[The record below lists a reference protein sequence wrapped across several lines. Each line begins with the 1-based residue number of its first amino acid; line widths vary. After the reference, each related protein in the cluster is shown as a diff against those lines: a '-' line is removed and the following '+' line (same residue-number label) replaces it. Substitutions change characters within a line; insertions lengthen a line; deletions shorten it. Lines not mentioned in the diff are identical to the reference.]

1 MPCIFV
7 LILVEVLKDALQS
20 NFQQVE
26 DRRLRAPVQDLPAVL
41 LKFKADSTARK
52 YEKGF
57 DTWRKWASQFKEI
70 VIFPASIVH
79 VSLVF
84 LSLIQE
90 SASYSTIDE
99 VHYGL
104 KWVHDSAALPDPC
117 NSSLVLPLIE
127 SAERLLIIPVKKKEP
142 ATPEVIQLLFA
153 KFGSSS
159 ASLSDLQVLT
169 LCVLGYAGFI
179 EVRLTF
185 TMMGLGLLSLK
196 LSSIH
201 VLIY

>member
-1 MPCIFV
+1 MQP
-7 LILVEVLKDALQS
+7 

-41 LKFKADSTARK
+41 LKSKADSTARK

-70 VIFPASIVH
+70 VIFPTSIVH
-79 VSLVF
+79 VSLFF

-90 SASYSTIDE
+90 SASCSTIDE

-104 KWVHDSAALPDPC
+104 KWVHDLAALPDPC

-127 SAERLLIIPVKKKEP
+127 SAKRLLSIPVEKKEP
-142 ATPEVIQLLFA
+142 VTPEVIQLLFA
-153 KFGSSS
+153 KYGSSS
-159 ASLSDLQVLT
+159 ASLSDLRVLT

-185 TMMGLGLLSLK
+185 TVMGLGLLSLK